1 MQTTSRSKAGRSV
14 PVRLTDVPLKIRRRF
29 GLALY
34 EAAVF
39 DRDLT
44 LAAQLHAAVEH
55 PSDRVYWLP
64 EKAVR
69 KILRPRLR

>member
-1 MQTTSRSKAGRSV
+1 MAI
-14 PVRLTDVPLKIRRRF
+14 RLSEVPLKVRRRY

-34 EAAVF
+34 EAAVL

-44 LAAQLHAAVEH
+44 LAAQLHAAVES
-55 PSDRVYWLP
+55 PSDRLYWLP

-69 KILRPRLR
+69 KVLR

>member
-1 MQTTSRSKAGRSV
+1 MTSPRNHAGRSIAIRLSEV
-14 PVRLTDVPLKIRRRF
+14 PVKIRRRY

-34 EAAVF
+34 EAAVL

-44 LAAQLHAAVEH
+44 LAAQLHAAVES
-55 PSDRVYWLP
+55 PSDRIYWLP

-69 KILRPRLR
+69 KVLR